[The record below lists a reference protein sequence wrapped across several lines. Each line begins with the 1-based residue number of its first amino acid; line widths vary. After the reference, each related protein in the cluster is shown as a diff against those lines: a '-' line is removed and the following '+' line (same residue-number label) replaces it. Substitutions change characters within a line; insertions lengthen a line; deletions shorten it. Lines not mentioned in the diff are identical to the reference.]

1 MGKNTKKTVRYRRRQ
16 SEIRETRR
24 QFLLAFFD
32 KGNQEK
38 YVEKELNGFLMVR
51 SFDKQRDLFVVRVY
65 SSEESILFK
74 VWLKEFLEEIR

>member
-1 MGKNTKKTVRYRRRQ
+1 M
-16 SEIRETRR
+16 
-24 QFLLAFFD
+24 AFFD